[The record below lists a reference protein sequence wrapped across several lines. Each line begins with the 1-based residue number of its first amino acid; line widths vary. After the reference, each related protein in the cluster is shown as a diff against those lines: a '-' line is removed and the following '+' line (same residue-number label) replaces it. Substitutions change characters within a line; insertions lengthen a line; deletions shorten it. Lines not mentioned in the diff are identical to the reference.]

1 MLYCVEDS
9 YIQMRRIRVLAKIKK
24 GKCIEGVDA
33 RRDFMKIK
41 KILPLL
47 MAVVVMTAGI
57 PTMASAS
64 EAANTTEAEPQMD
77 AGAEDAAGNTDLDSG
92 IGADGTAGDVNP
104 VVPVSSLDANEAVPD
119 ADEGN
124 ADMTESTD
132 EAKDEEKPVE
142 VLEGDQ
148 VETDNVVTLGENLSE
163 EQRNAM
169 YEYFGTSADK
179 VRTIIVTHADEVKYM
194 EGIATA
200 EQIGATTNSCAYVEP
215 TDSGGIKVKTANLNY
230 VTSNMIASTLTTAG
244 MENGNV
250 IAACPF
256 EVSGTGALTGIIMAY
271 ETASGESLDAGKKE
285 AAMEELIATGN
296 LSDALGSE
304 AATEVMNEV
313 KTEIIDKGLTDSG
326 EIGEAVN
333 KIADNH
339 DVTLTEEQRQQIIS
353 VMEKISQ
360 YDYDLD
366 AIQNTL
372 DSLNDKVG
380 ALESAWNSIKSFF
393 VGSDDG
399 ILSETNEA
407 ALGGDVLTDS
417 TVSEGGFK
425 DGLLTR
431 IMNFFKKD

>member
-1 MLYCVEDS
+1 
-9 YIQMRRIRVLAKIKK
+9 
-24 GKCIEGVDA
+24 
-33 RRDFMKIK
+33 MKMK

-47 MAVVVMTAGI
+47 MAVVMTVSA
-57 PTMASAS
+57 PMAASAS
-64 EAANTTEAEPQMD
+64 ETADGTEAGTETVPD
-77 AGAEDAAGNTDLDSG
+77 EGAELEGTDGGETPVLDADGENPDAAGPAEET
-92 IGADGTAGDVNP
+92 ADK
-104 VVPVSSLDANEAVPD
+104 
-119 ADEGN
+119 
-124 ADMTESTD
+124 TE
-132 EAKDEEKPVE
+132 DEEKPVE
-142 VLEGDQ
+142 VLEGED
-148 VETDNVVTLGENLSE
+148 VDTDNVVTLGENLSE
-163 EQRNAM
+163 EQRAAM

-230 VTSNMIASTLTTAG
+230 VTSSMIASTLTTAG

-271 ETASGESLDAGKKE
+271 ETASGESLDVGKKE

-304 AATEVMNEV
+304 VATEVMNEV
-313 KTEIIDKGLTDSG
+313 KTEIIDKGLTDPE
-326 EIGEAVN
+326 EIGEAVD
-333 KIADNH
+333 KIAANH
-339 DVTLTEEQRQQIIS
+339 DVTLTDEQRQQIVS

-360 YDYDLD
+360 FDYDLS

-380 ALESAWNSIKSFF
+380 VLESAWKSIKSFF

-399 ILSETNEA
+399 ILSQTNDD
-407 ALGGDVLTDS
+407 ALGGNVLTDS

-425 DGLLTR
+425 DGLITR
-431 IMNFFKKD
+431 IINFFKKD